1 MGMTSYDKKN
11 PIAITKSDAKTAKNY
26 LTEDEIKDLGLLV
39 EQYLA
44 FAEAKARRQVPM
56 YMADWI
62 KKLNDILT
70 INGRE
75 LLEHAG
81 RISSKVAESYSAEQL
96 SKFKEHLRLQEK
108 SDSLDEL
115 EREIGRAHV

>member
-1 MGMTSYDKKN
+1 MGMTSYDKPN
-11 PIAITKSDAKTAKNY
+11 PSRITKTDAKTAKNY
-26 LTEDEIKDLGLLV
+26 LTEDEMKDLGLLV

-44 FAEAKARRQVPM
+44 FAESQARRQVPM

-62 KKLNDILT
+62 QKLNDILT

-81 RISSKVAESYSAEQL
+81 RISSKIAESFASKQL
-96 SKFKEHLRLQEK
+96 DNSRKIC
-108 SDSLDEL
+108 D
-115 EREIGRAHV
+115 

>member
-1 MGMTSYDKKN
+1 MMGMTSCDKSD
-11 PIAITKSDAKTAKNY
+11 PRRITKADAATAKNY
-26 LTEDEIKDLGLLV
+26 LTEDEMKDLGLLV

-44 FAEAKARRQVPM
+44 FAESQARRQVPM

-62 KKLNDILT
+62 KKLNDILV

-81 RISSKVAESYSAEQL
+81 KSAARLPKASRPNSSMPTRGVW
-96 SKFKEHLRLQEK
+96 R
-108 SDSLDEL
+108 
-115 EREIGRAHV
+115 